1 MIEEEHEYHGNSIL
15 RVTCVKGGNSCIT
28 IYATRRSLSL
38 SRSLGGLLTNTQL
51 HDVGIV
57 GPADNGQDEEHRN
70 PLEHSH
76 ATAARCRLPSPIIV
90 VAHARVWLLGSNG
103 G

>member
-1 MIEEEHEYHGNSIL
+1 MYYDIIVYTL
-15 RVTCVKGGNSCIT
+15 
-28 IYATRRSLSL
+28 LSV
-38 SRSLGGLLTNTQL
+38 SLLTITQL

-57 GPADNGQDEEHRN
+57 GPADNGQDEEYRN

-90 VAHARVWLLGSNG
+90 VAHARVWLLGQRAVAG
-103 G
+103 

>member
-1 MIEEEHEYHGNSIL
+1 MEIVFSVLPVEGQ
-15 RVTCVKGGNSCIT
+15 RDCIT
-28 IYATRRSLSL
+28 ISLYIVYTTLSLSL
-38 SRSLGGLLTNTQL
+38 SLLTITQL

-57 GPADNGQDEEHRN
+57 GPADNGQDEEYRN

-90 VAHARVWLLGSNG
+90 VAHARVWLLGRRVVAG
-103 G
+103 

>member
-1 MIEEEHEYHGNSIL
+1 MEIVFSVLPVEGQ
-15 RVTCVKGGNSCIT
+15 RDCIT
-28 IYATRRSLSL
+28 ISLYIVYPTLSL
-38 SRSLGGLLTNTQL
+38 LTITQL

-57 GPADNGQDEEHRN
+57 GPADNGQDEEYRN

-90 VAHARVWLLGSNG
+90 VAHARVWLLGRRVVAG
-103 G
+103 

>member
-1 MIEEEHEYHGNSIL
+1 MYYDIIAYTL
-15 RVTCVKGGNSCIT
+15 
-28 IYATRRSLSL
+28 LSV
-38 SRSLGGLLTNTQL
+38 SLLTITQL

-57 GPADNGQDEEHRN
+57 GPADNGQDEEYRN

-90 VAHARVWLLGSNG
+90 VAHARVWLLGRRVVAG
-103 G
+103 